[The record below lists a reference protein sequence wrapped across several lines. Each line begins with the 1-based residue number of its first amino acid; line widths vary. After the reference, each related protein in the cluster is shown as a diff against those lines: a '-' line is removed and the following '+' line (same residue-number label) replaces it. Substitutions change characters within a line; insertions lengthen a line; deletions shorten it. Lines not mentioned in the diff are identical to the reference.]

1 MTETKV
7 VARATLQELGTSLSQ
22 GLAFLGGDIEKTLDV
37 VIAQNAEKVVTMEP
51 AKVEIVADPE
61 NDVEQRD
68 AVAAVE
74 LVVSDETRQEILGA
88 IAGLPQLRGLFTESI
103 AQSIIDGRE
112 GDDAYKELEEK
123 YYELE
128 SDLNQV
134 ETQILEFDEANA
146 PGFDIQ
152 QLVKWSPVEPPTAKT
167 FAASN
172 TASSGTRKRRRSTVT
187 WSLNE
192 YIPSQADIE
201 GPEASYHNIRLI
213 KLDRSNWAVE
223 ADEGRVLVDGSPN
236 LCMRGLLVACGLSPQ
251 RSANGFWGGTE
262 QETAAGA

>member
-1 MTETKV
+1 MTENKTV
-7 VARATLQELGTSLSQ
+7 VRATVNELGTSLSQ
-22 GLAFLGGDIEKTLDV
+22 GLQFLGGDIEKTLDV
-37 VIAQNAEKVVTMEP
+37 VIAQNADKVVTLEP

-61 NDVEQRD
+61 NNVEQQD

-74 LVVSDETRQEILGA
+74 MVVSEETRQELLGA

-128 SDLNQV
+128 SDLNGV

-152 QLVKWSPVEPPTAKT
+152 MLVKWSPVEAPEPKT
-167 FAASN
+167 FTASN
-172 TASSGTRKRRRSTVT
+172 NTSTGTRKRRQIGARKHP
-187 WSLNE
+187 LL
-192 YIPSQADIE
+192 ADRRE
-201 GPEASYHNIRLI
+201 RPHRVVRRPREPHRRPDLTGPI
-213 KLDRSNWAVE
+213 
-223 ADEGRVLVDGSPN
+223 
-236 LCMRGLLVACGLSPQ
+236 
-251 RSANGFWGGTE
+251 RSAL
-262 QETAAGA
+262 